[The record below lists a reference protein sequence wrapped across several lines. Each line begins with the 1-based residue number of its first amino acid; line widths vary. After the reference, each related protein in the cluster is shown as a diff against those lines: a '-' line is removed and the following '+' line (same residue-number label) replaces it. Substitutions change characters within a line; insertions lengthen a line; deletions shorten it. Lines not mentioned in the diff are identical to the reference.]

1 MAGRA
6 GVDVTDITRI
16 EGLDGLLETLER
28 MPPELIKGARSP
40 VAFGMRR
47 GANVIR
53 NEARQ
58 RAPKAT
64 GEMAKSIATRRANA
78 RQRRKAKAATGADE
92 YFTVGIAPR
101 RGKYSN
107 TRHNRGKGRVGKS
120 YDFDGWTYYWKF
132 LEFGTKRM
140 PAKPFLSPAGEAK
153 GPEAAKVIAAEIR
166 EGIERIAKRH
176 GWTG

>member
-1 MAGRA
+1 MPE
-6 GVDVTDITRI
+6 ITRI
-16 EGLDGLLETLER
+16 EGLDVLLETLRR

-53 NEARQ
+53 DDARS
-58 RAPKAT
+58 RAPKAS

-78 RQRRKAKAATGADE
+78 RQRRKAKSATGADE

-101 RGKYSN
+101 RGRYSN
-107 TRHNRGKGRVGKS
+107 TRRNRGQGRVGKS

-132 LEFGTKRM
+132 LEFGTYKMAAR
-140 PAKPFLSPAGEAK
+140 PFLSPAGEAK
-153 GPEAAKVIAAEIR
+153 GPEAAKVIAENIR
-166 EGIERIAKRH
+166 EGIDRIAKRH

>member
-1 MAGRA
+1 MP
-6 GVDVTDITRI
+6 DITRI
-16 EGLDGLLETLER
+16 EGLEGLLQTLER

-40 VAFGMRR
+40 VAFGLRR

-53 NEARQ
+53 DQARIN
-58 RAPKAT
+58 APKRS
-64 GEMAKSIATRRANA
+64 GFMAKQIATRRANA

-107 TRHNRGKGRVGKS
+107 TRRNRGLGRVGKS
-120 YDFDGWTYYWKF
+120 YEFDGWAYYWKF

-140 PAKPFLSPAGEAK
+140 PAQPFLTPAGEAK
-153 GPEAAKVIAAEIR
+153 GPEAAKVVAENIR
-166 EGIERIAKRH
+166 EGIDRIAKRH
-176 GWTG
+176 GWKG

>member
-1 MAGRA
+1 MPE
-6 GVDVTDITRI
+6 ITRI
-16 EGLDGLLETLER
+16 EGLDGLLETLRR

-40 VAFGMRR
+40 VVFGLRR

-53 NEARQ
+53 DQARAN
-58 RAPKAT
+58 APKRT
-64 GEMAKSIATRRANA
+64 GAMAKSIATRRANA

-107 TRHNRGKGRVGKS
+107 TRRNRGLGRVGQS
-120 YDFDGWTYYWKF
+120 YDFDGWTYYWRF
-132 LEFGTKRM
+132 IEMGTKRM

-153 GPEAAKVIAAEIR
+153 GPEAAKVIAEQIR
-166 EGIERIAKRH
+166 EGIDRIAKRH
-176 GWTG
+176 GWKG